1 MRPNSPLLILLQIVD
16 PNVLSGALDEPLKEG
31 ETKQTPLDDL
41 ADLADPFDYYTNVNQ
56 LIIAL

>member
-1 MRPNSPLLILLQIVD
+1 MLLQFVD

-31 ETKQTPLDDL
+31 ETKQTPLVDL